1 MSAHRIG
8 DLLGDG
14 RYRTVSQNA
23 RRLDVAEVSPNAG
36 GHLATV
42 WIVLVAKEVPLWR
55 HYEAVGY
62 WSSSRHQE
70 SANHFS

>member
-1 MSAHRIG
+1 M
-8 DLLGDG
+8 
-14 RYRTVSQNA
+14 QNG
-23 RRLDVAEVSPNAG
+23 VAERAASRCGGGITEHRVG

-42 WIVLVAKEVPLWR
+42 WTVLVAKEVPLWR

-70 SANHFS
+70 SANHRS